1 MTGWLIGFIFSNE
14 LQFAVN
20 FSCILHVITTS
31 QTYLLHQWY
40 SCIHDTIKI
49 TYAQQL
55 ACVYMY
61 IIYIYICICILCI
74 YNKIYTKIKPN
85 RYWKCFGY
93 CLYQLI
99 IKKSFFS
106 YDIFYNE
113 LTSHNL
119 HNLHQWTTKFLKRRY
134 FINYLMEYLIHI

>member
-1 MTGWLIGFIFSNE
+1 MTNWIHFLKWIAVCSKFFLYFTRYYNITNIFVTPMIQLHSWHNQNN
-14 LQFAVN
+14 LCTTAGV
-20 FSCILHVITTS
+20 CIYVH
-31 QTYLLHQWY
+31 Y
-40 SCIHDTIKI
+40 
-49 TYAQQL
+49 
-55 ACVYMY
+55 
-61 IIYIYICICILCI
+61 IYIYICICILCI